1 MVILGASNLLPYS
14 VFILF
19 LLSVMFKK
27 NSKRNNEKLAGV
39 FGTKQMVQVSHR
51 VEIKNKS
58 MFLLAQEHTK
68 DASQQ
73 GKNCLPEQTK
83 SSGE

>member
-1 MVILGASNLLPYS
+1 
-14 VFILF
+14 
-19 LLSVMFKK
+19 
-27 NSKRNNEKLAGV
+27 
-39 FGTKQMVQVSHR
+39 MVQVSHR

-73 GKNCLPEQTK
+73 GKNCLSEQTK